1 LIKSYFRGFSED
13 AYDEGE
19 INATATK
26 ELWKRD
32 ENAYYYKDP
41 KKALRNWL
49 EVFTKTI
56 LYV

>member
-1 LIKSYFRGFSED
+1 MNVS
-13 AYDEGE
+13 
-19 INATATK
+19 ATK

-49 EVFTKTI
+49 EVFTNLAHHHKKKFYI
-56 LYV
+56 